1 MAAATVA
8 ARGEVAMAA
17 AAMAAAMAEA
27 RVEVAMAAEAMAV
40 EQRPD
45 K

>member
-1 MAAATVA
+1 MEAVGSEGAATV
-8 ARGEVAMAA
+8 VAPEEELT
-17 AAMAAAMAEA
+17 AEA